1 MTTNPQQLLTDA
13 ERVDLAFAKP
23 DEFTGIINRIQ
34 QATLQLLR
42 VDTAAQWIA
51 AVEQHGSERDALAAA
66 RAELADVTCRLGV
79 AQKANEAIREG
90 KGRLR
95 ADAPLHDARAVLVQ
109 QSLDHGARCRA
120 LESAIQQAE
129 RSRDAKVRG
138 LVDEGVPEAT
148 ALSVA
153 RPTLGEI
160 ARLKEEHEA
169 IPAQQAEIRKLIG
182 SYGVLVR
189 HVYPE
194 TTAAA

>member
-13 ERVDLAFAKP
+13 ERVDLAIAKP

-66 RAELADVTCRLGV
+66 RAELADVICRLDISM
-79 AQKANEAIREG
+79 KAKEALRDG
-90 KGRLR
+90 KARLR
-95 ADAPLHDARAVLVQ
+95 ADARLHGALSAQVQ
-109 QSLDHGARCRA
+109 KNLDHGAKCKT

-129 RSRDAKVRG
+129 RGRVAKVRG
-138 LVDEGVPEAT
+138 LVDEGVPEAM

-160 ARLKEEHEA
+160 ARLKEEHKA

-182 SYGVLVR
+182 SSAALVR
-189 HVYPE
+189 HVYAELGE
-194 TTAAA
+194 TA